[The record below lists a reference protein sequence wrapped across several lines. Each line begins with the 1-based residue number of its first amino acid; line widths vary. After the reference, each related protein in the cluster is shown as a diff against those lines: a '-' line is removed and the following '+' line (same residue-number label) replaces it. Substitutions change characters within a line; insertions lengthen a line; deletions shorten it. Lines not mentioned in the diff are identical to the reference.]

1 MMNQTAQIAGEK
13 KLKLVVFRGALTL
26 SGHKISV
33 DISRQ
38 LWYSPSNSHCEVN
51 QNVLSFSYVE
61 VYGSKLYIRG
71 DEDFSDEE
79 YKKRIRQ
86 SERIFDYRSQ
96 KRAEEAFVKHKKNLL
111 DAATW
116 ITAEF
121 EAKMKDKH
129 G

>member
-1 MMNQTAQIAGEK
+1 MMNQTAQIAGKK

-116 ITAEF
+116 VADNFKEKF
-121 EAKMKDKH
+121 R
-129 G
+129 

>member
-1 MMNQTAQIAGEK
+1 MMNQTAQIAGKK

-38 LWYSPSNSHCEVN
+38 LWYSPSNCRCEVN

-61 VYGSKLYIRG
+61 VYDSELYIRG

-79 YKKRIRQ
+79 YEKRIRQ
-86 SERIFDYRSQ
+86 SEKTFAYSSQ

-116 ITAEF
+116 VADNFKEKF
-121 EAKMKDKH
+121 R
-129 G
+129 

>member
-38 LWYSPSNSHCEVN
+38 LWYSPSNCRCEVN
-51 QNVLSFSYVE
+51 QNVLSSSYVE
-61 VYGSKLYIRG
+61 VYGSELYIRG

-79 YKKRIRQ
+79 YEKRIRQ
-86 SERIFDYRSQ
+86 SEKTFAYSSQ

-116 ITAEF
+116 VADNFKEKF
-121 EAKMKDKH
+121 R
-129 G
+129 

>member
-38 LWYSPSNSHCEVN
+38 LWYSPSNSRCKAN
-51 QNVLSFSYVE
+51 RSLFSFSYVE
-61 VYGSKLYIRG
+61 IRENELYIRG
-71 DEDFSDEE
+71 VEDFSDEE
-79 YKKRIRQ
+79 YEKRIRQ
-86 SERIFDYRSQ
+86 SEKTFAYSSQ
-96 KRAEEAFVKHKKNLL
+96 KRTEKAFVKHKKNLL

-116 ITAEF
+116 VAAEF

>member
-1 MMNQTAQIAGEK
+1 MMNQTAQIAGKK

-38 LWYSPSNSHCEVN
+38 LWYSPSNNRCEVN

-61 VYGSKLYIRG
+61 VYDSELYNA
-71 DEDFSDEE
+71 ETKTFAYS
-79 YKKRIRQ
+79 
-86 SERIFDYRSQ
+86 SQ
-96 KRAEEAFVKHKKNLL
+96 KRAEKAFVRHKKNLL

-116 ITAEF
+116 VAAEF

>member
-51 QNVLSFSYVE
+51 QNVLSSSYVE
-61 VYGSKLYIRG
+61 VYGSELYIRG
-71 DEDFSDEE
+71 DGDFSDEE
-79 YKKRIRQ
+79 Y
-86 SERIFDYRSQ
+86 E
-96 KRAEEAFVKHKKNLL
+96 KKNK
-111 DAATW
+111 A
-116 ITAEF
+116 IR
-121 EAKMKDKH
+121 KDFRL
-129 G
+129 

>member
-1 MMNQTAQIAGEK
+1 MNQTAQIAGEK

-61 VYGSKLYIRG
+61 VYDSELYIRG

-79 YKKRIRQ
+79 YEKRIRQ
-86 SERIFDYRSQ
+86 SEKTFAYSSQ
-96 KRAEEAFVKHKKNLL
+96 KRAEEAFVKYKKNLL

-116 ITAEF
+116 VADNFKEKF
-121 EAKMKDKH
+121 R
-129 G
+129 

>member
-1 MMNQTAQIAGEK
+1 MTNQTAQIAGEK

-61 VYGSKLYIRG
+61 VYDSELYIRG
-71 DEDFSDEE
+71 DEDF
-79 YKKRIRQ
+79 R
-86 SERIFDYRSQ
+86 
-96 KRAEEAFVKHKKNLL
+96 L
-111 DAATW
+111 
-116 ITAEF
+116 
-121 EAKMKDKH
+121 
-129 G
+129 

>member
-61 VYGSKLYIRG
+61 VYGSELYIRG
-71 DEDFSDEE
+71 DGDFSDEE
-79 YKKRIRQ
+79 YEKRTRQ
-86 SERIFDYRSQ
+86 SEKTFAYSSQ

-116 ITAEF
+116 VADNFKEKF
-121 EAKMKDKH
+121 R
-129 G
+129 

>member
-1 MMNQTAQIAGEK
+1 MMNQTAQIAGKK

-61 VYGSKLYIRG
+61 VYGSELYIRG
-71 DEDFSDEE
+71 DGDFSDEE
-79 YKKRIRQ
+79 YEKRTRQ
-86 SERIFDYRSQ
+86 SEKTFAYSSQ

-116 ITAEF
+116 VADNFKEKF
-121 EAKMKDKH
+121 R
-129 G
+129 

>member
-1 MMNQTAQIAGEK
+1 MTNQTAQIAGEK

-38 LWYSPSNSHCEVN
+38 LWYSPSNSRCEVN

-61 VYGSKLYIRG
+61 VYDSGLYIRG

-96 KRAEEAFVKHKKNLL
+96 KRAEQEFVKHKQNLR
-111 DAATW
+111 DAAMW
-116 ITAEF
+116 VA
-121 EAKMKDKH
+121 AKVKVKMKGKH

>member
-38 LWYSPSNSHCEVN
+38 LWYSPRDSHCKVN
-51 QNVLSFSYVE
+51 QSVLSFSYVE
-61 VYGSKLYIRG
+61 VFNSELYIRG
-71 DEDFSDEE
+71 NEDFSDEE

-96 KRAEEAFVKHKKNLL
+96 KRAEKAFVKHKKNLL

-116 ITAEF
+116 VAAEF
-121 EAKMKDKH
+121 ETKMKGKH

>member
-38 LWYSPSNSHCEVN
+38 LWYSPSNSRCEVN

-61 VYGSKLYIRG
+61 VYDSELYIRG

-96 KRAEEAFVKHKKNLL
+96 KRAEKAFVKHKKNLL

-116 ITAEF
+116 VADNFKEKF
-121 EAKMKDKH
+121 R
-129 G
+129 

>member
-38 LWYSPSNSHCEVN
+38 LWYSPSTCRCEVN

-61 VYGSKLYIRG
+61 VHYSELYIRG
-71 DEDFSDEE
+71 YEDFSDEE
-79 YKKRIRQ
+79 YEKRIRQ
-86 SERIFDYRSQ
+86 SEKTFAYSSQ

-116 ITAEF
+116 VADNFKEKF
-121 EAKMKDKH
+121 R
-129 G
+129 

>member
-38 LWYSPSNSHCEVN
+38 LWYSPSNSRCKAN
-51 QNVLSFSYVE
+51 RSLFSFSYVE
-61 VYGSKLYIRG
+61 IRENELYIRG

-86 SERIFDYRSQ
+86 SKRIFDYRSQ
-96 KRAEEAFVKHKKNLL
+96 KRAEKAFVKHKKNLL

-116 ITAEF
+116 VADNFKEKF
-121 EAKMKDKH
+121 R
-129 G
+129 

>member
-38 LWYSPSNSHCEVN
+38 LWYSPSNSRCKAN
-51 QNVLSFSYVE
+51 RSLFSFSYVE
-61 VYGSKLYIRG
+61 IRENELYIRG
-71 DEDFSDEE
+71 DHDFSDKK
-79 YKKRIRQ
+79 YKEGTKK
-86 SERIFDYRSQ
+86 SKRIFDYRSQ
-96 KRAEEAFVKHKKNLL
+96 KRAEQEFVKHKQNLR
-111 DAATW
+111 DAAMW
-116 ITAEF
+116 VTAEF
-121 EAKMKDKH
+121 KVKMKDKH

>member
-38 LWYSPSNSHCEVN
+38 LWYSPSSSHCEVN
-51 QNVLSFSYVE
+51 RNVLSFSYVE
-61 VYGSKLYIRG
+61 IYDNKLYIRG
-71 DEDFSDEE
+71 NKDFSDEE
-79 YKKRIRQ
+79 YEKRIRQ
-86 SERIFDYRSQ
+86 SEKTFAYSSQ

-116 ITAEF
+116 VAAEF

>member
-61 VYGSKLYIRG
+61 VHYSELYIRG
-71 DEDFSDEE
+71 YEDFSDEE
-79 YKKRIRQ
+79 YEKRIRQ
-86 SERIFDYRSQ
+86 SEKTFAYSSQ

-116 ITAEF
+116 VADNFKEKF
-121 EAKMKDKH
+121 R
-129 G
+129 

>member
-1 MMNQTAQIAGEK
+1 MTNRTAQIAGEPK

-61 VYGSKLYIRG
+61 VYDSELYIRG

-79 YKKRIRQ
+79 YEKRIRQ
-86 SERIFDYRSQ
+86 SEKTFAYSSQ

-116 ITAEF
+116 VADNFKEKF
-121 EAKMKDKH
+121 R
-129 G
+129 

>member
-1 MMNQTAQIAGEK
+1 MMNQTAQIAGKK

-38 LWYSPSNSHCEVN
+38 LWYSPSNNHCEVN

-61 VYGSKLYIRG
+61 VFNSELYIRG
-71 DEDFSDEE
+71 NEDFSDEE
-79 YKKRIRQ
+79 YEKRIRQ
-86 SERIFDYRSQ
+86 SEKTFAYSSQ

-116 ITAEF
+116 VADNFKEKF
-121 EAKMKDKH
+121 R
-129 G
+129 